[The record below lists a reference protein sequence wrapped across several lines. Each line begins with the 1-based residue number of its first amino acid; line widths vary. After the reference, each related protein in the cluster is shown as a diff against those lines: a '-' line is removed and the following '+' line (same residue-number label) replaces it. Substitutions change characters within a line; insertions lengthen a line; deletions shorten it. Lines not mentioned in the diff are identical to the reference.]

1 MPKPHADALTDP
13 QLFAGV
19 QTVAEGE
26 ARANLL
32 RYCQAQGAS
41 AEQLRDAVRE
51 DRLATLPLDFA
62 LTGSRRYSLTS
73 VARQAGVPA
82 PFLRSML
89 LALGHPNPRPRERA
103 YSDEDVRAARA
114 LAVFLN
120 AGLPREQLLE
130 ATHVVGQSLAQ
141 AANAIRRL
149 IGDALI
155 RPGDSEHELALRY
168 VAAVQQLAPE
178 LAIVLEQ
185 QLRVHLRE
193 QATREV
199 IGRAEREAW
208 TLSNTREVAVLFTDL
223 SGFTKLGERI
233 PPEQLGALGTRM
245 AALCVEVAKPP
256 VELVKTI
263 GDGGMFV
270 SADVDTLLDAACTL
284 AQRAGE
290 QEEFPTM
297 RAGMAFGPAV
307 VRAGDWF
314 GATVNRASRIADIAK
329 PSAIVVDAPTRERA
343 VRYSSWVRARRRSL
357 KGIDGRIPLYRLA
370 AEGESPRG
378 MPFRRR

>member
-1 MPKPHADALTDP
+1 
-13 QLFAGV
+13 
-19 QTVAEGE
+19 
-26 ARANLL
+26 
-32 RYCQAQGAS
+32 
-41 AEQLRDAVRE
+41 
-51 DRLATLPLDFA
+51 
-62 LTGSRRYSLTS
+62 
-73 VARQAGVPA
+73 
-82 PFLRSML
+82 
-89 LALGHPNPRPRERA
+89 
-103 YSDEDVRAARA
+103 
-114 LAVFLN
+114 
-120 AGLPREQLLE
+120 
-130 ATHVVGQSLAQ
+130 
-141 AANAIRRL
+141 
-149 IGDALI
+149 
-155 RPGDSEHELALRY
+155 
-168 VAAVQQLAPE
+168 
-178 LAIVLEQ
+178 
-185 QLRVHLRE
+185 
-193 QATREV
+193 V
-199 IGRAEREAW
+199 IGRAEREAG
-208 TLSNTREVAVLFTDL
+208 TLNNTREVAVLFTDL

-270 SADVDTLLDAACTL
+270 SAEVDTLLDTACAL

-329 PSAIVVDAPTRERA
+329 PSAIVVDAATRERA

-370 AEGESPRG
+370 AEGENQRG
-378 MPFRRR
+378 LPFRRR